1 MKMSLFPPLFPPPPP
16 HTHTHMHTHTHT
28 KSSSV
33 CTSGCTSLL
42 FSTNENVMSIPPP
55 KHFRHFLVGALA
67 CYFQLMKMSLS
78 IPPPKHFRH
87 FIVKIRVHLACYFR
101 FLFPLEHVSDVTGW
115 NNCMYWCDNNCI
127 QEIKTS
133 YFVI

>member
-1 MKMSLFPPLFPPPPP
+1 MKSYILSGTNENVLVPPVVPPPPP
-16 HTHTHMHTHTHT
+16 THTHTHTYTHT

-42 FSTNENVMSIPPP
+42 FSTNKNVIVDPSP
-55 KHFRHFLVGALA
+55 KTFPALSSG
-67 CYFQLMKMSLS
+67 CTSLLFSTNEMSLS

-101 FLFPLEHVSDVTGW
+101 FLFPLEHVSSQFTAREG
-115 NNCMYWCDNNCI
+115 C
-127 QEIKTS
+127 S
-133 YFVI
+133 S